1 MIGKNQCAVAVRDS
15 RSVSTGANSNLADY
29 LSAAAQ
35 RRPEHS
41 AVLDETGVIT
51 WAGLDAEVSDFAC
64 GLIGLPITQGERV
77 ALIMANRRE
86 FVVAYYAILRAGLIA
101 VPLHPGYMPDEVSRR
116 VVESGARF
124 VITDGEAIGSVRA
137 AALAEVQ
144 VIVAGVL
151 SEDTASATSD
161 DERRFDD
168 VLAAGAAS
176 RAASGDSTF
185 ESRGGG
191 EDPALIMYTSGTS
204 GEVRGA
210 VLTHRAL
217 RASIEQVASLPEPIV
232 TDDDVTLIVLPL
244 SHIYSLNGTLSAIVR
259 QSSTAVVVKGFDV
272 NETLRVIRE
281 HDVTNIPGAPAMWNV
296 WSRVPA
302 LGEAFGGVR
311 RLFSGSAA
319 LSIET
324 QSRVHEQT
332 GMFVHE
338 GYGMTEAAPGVSST
352 LVSGRIKPG
361 SVGTPFPGVEV
372 RLVDEAGRDV
382 DDDDP
387 EPGEIWIRGDNLF
400 SGYWP
405 DGDGGPDADGWFAT
419 GDVGYLDD
427 EGDLHLVDRRK
438 ELIIVNG
445 FNVYPREVE
454 QVLLEFDGV
463 VEAAAVGEPNETSGE
478 QVVAYVVL
486 AAGVTVSEAQLK
498 QHCETRLAR
507 FKRPVS
513 IAAVGELPH
522 SLTGKVVKGRLR
534 GHG

>member
-1 MIGKNQCAVAVRDS
+1 
-15 RSVSTGANSNLADY
+15 VSTGANGNLADY

-35 RRPEHS
+35 RRPDHP
-41 AVLDETGVIT
+41 AVVDESGVMS
-51 WAGLDAEVSDFAC
+51 WAGLDAAASDFSR
-64 GLIGLPITQGERV
+64 GLIGLSTTQGDRV
-77 ALIMANRRE
+77 ALIMENRRE
-86 FVVAYYAILRAGLIA
+86 FVIAYFAIVRAGLIA
-101 VPLHPGYMPDEVSRR
+101 VPLHAGYMPDEVARR
-116 VVESGARF
+116 VVESGARI
-124 VITDGEAIGSVRA
+124 VISDGEAISSVRA
-137 AALAEVQ
+137 AGLADVTL
-144 VIVAGVL
+144 IVAGDP
-151 SEDTASATSD
+151 SDGSADKPSD
-161 DERRFDD
+161 SERRFED
-168 VLAAGAAS
+168 VLQAG
-176 RAASGDSTF
+176 SGEREF

-217 RASIEQVASLPEPIV
+217 RASVEQVASLPEPIV
-232 TDDDVTLIVLPL
+232 TGDDVTLIVLPL

-259 QSSTAVVVKGFDV
+259 QSSTAVIAQGFDV
-272 NETLRVIRE
+272 KDTLRVISE
-281 HDVTNIPGAPAMWNV
+281 HHVTNIPGAPAMWNV
-296 WSRVPA
+296 WSRTPT
-302 LGEAFGGVR
+302 LGEAFTGVR

-361 SVGTPFPGVEV
+361 SVGSPFPGVEV
-372 RLVDEAGRDV
+372 RLVDDAGSDV
-382 DDDDP
+382 DDDDA

-427 EGDLHLVDRRK
+427 DGDLHLVDRRK

-463 VEAAAVGEPNETSGE
+463 VEAAAVGVPNEISGE

-486 AAGVTVSEAQLK
+486 GAGVTASEAQLQ

-513 IAAVGELPH
+513 IAAVSELPH

-534 GHG
+534 NHG

>member
-1 MIGKNQCAVAVRDS
+1 M
-15 RSVSTGANSNLADY
+15 GA
-29 LSAAAQ
+29 
-35 RRPEHS
+35 
-41 AVLDETGVIT
+41 IT
-51 WAGLDAEVSDFAC
+51 WAELDGATSDFAT
-64 GLIGLPITQGERV
+64 GLIGLPATHGERV
-77 ALIMANRRE
+77 ALIIGNRRE
-86 FVVAYYAILRAGLIA
+86 FVSAYFAILRAGLIA
-101 VPLHPGYMPDEVSRR
+101 VPLHAGYMPDEIARR
-116 VVESGARF
+116 VVESGARLL
-124 VITDGEAIGSVRA
+124 IADGDTIQSVRA
-137 AALAEVQ
+137 AELADVE
-144 VIVAGVL
+144 VIVAG
-151 SEDTASATSD
+151 ETFD
-161 DERRFDD
+161 DERRFND
-168 VLAAGAAS
+168 VLDSGARS
-176 RAASGDSTF
+176 RAQSGDSVLP
-185 ESRGGG
+185 SHGGG

-217 RASIEQVASLPEPIV
+217 RASVEQVASLPSPIV
-232 TDDDVTLIVLPL
+232 AGDDVTLIVLPL
-244 SHIYSLNGTLSAIVR
+244 SHIYSLNGTLSAVVR
-259 QSSTAVVVKGFDV
+259 QSSTAVVVSGFDSTD
-272 NETLRVIRE
+272 TLRVIRE
-281 HDVTNIPGAPAMWNV
+281 HRVTNIPGAPAIWNV
-296 WSRVPA
+296 WSRTPG
-302 LGEAFGGVR
+302 LSEAFRGVR

-361 SVGTPFPGVEV
+361 SVGAPFPGVEV
-372 RLVDEAGRDV
+372 RLVDEAGNDV
-382 DDDDP
+382 EDDDA

-419 GDVGYLDD
+419 GDVAYLDD
-427 EGDLHLVDRRK
+427 DGDLHLVDRRK

-454 QVLLEFDGV
+454 QVLMEFDGV
-463 VEAAAVGEPNETSGE
+463 VEAAAVGEPNEMSGE

-486 AAGVTVSEAQLK
+486 GEGVNASEAQLQ

-513 IAAVGELPH
+513 IASVSELPH

-534 GHG
+534 NHG